1 MERHTY
7 LPLKQAVIGDARCE
21 VADAGRTRRV
31 SATSPAVDVM
41 TDLRLVAAAT
51 IDPDTLLPDANQA
64 MVLRGVRS
72 LFVVDGE
79 RMMLG
84 LITATDLLGE
94 KPVQLAAQRGTV
106 PAELSV
112 RDVMTPR
119 DRVEA
124 LDIDDVVRAEVGH
137 VVATLA
143 RAGRQHMLVVQR
155 EAGDRISVRGL
166 FSASQIARQLG
177 IPMPAGTIAS
187 TFAEIEAALAA

>member
-1 MERHTY
+1 MERHNY
-7 LPLKQAVIGDARCE
+7 LPLKQATIGDTRCE

-31 SATSPAVDVM
+31 KATSPAVDVM

-51 IDPDTLLPDANQA
+51 IEPDTLLPEANQA

-79 RMMLG
+79 RTMLG

-94 KPVQLAAQRGTV
+94 KPIQLAAQRGTV

-124 LDIDDVVRAEVGH
+124 LEIDDVVRAEVGH
-137 VVATLA
+137 IVATLA
-143 RAGRQHMLVVQR
+143 RAGRQHMLVIQH
-155 EAGDRISVRGL
+155 ESGNRISVRGL

-177 IPMPAGTIAS
+177 IAMPAGTIAS